1 MARVSLAVVFV
12 IIGVVNAMGVLAAVA
27 VQEEGVAV
35 LRAAYATT
43 RHPVSPRM
51 GRRRWVREDGSRRES
66 RAISGS
72 PKYKQ
77 LRQEVTNEFSSN
89 AVISRDISG
98 SPKYKQLRQEVTNEF
113 SSNAVISRDIS
124 GSPKY
129 KQLRQEV
136 TNEDISGS
144 PKYKQLRQE
153 VIKEFSSNAAIIAC
167 GQVNQ
172 ETFREA
178 RNTGRCKSRAIS
190 GSLKYRQM

>member
-51 GRRRWVREDGSRRES
+51 GRRRWVREDG

-98 SPKYKQLRQEVTNEF
+98 SPKYRQLHR
-113 SSNAVISRDIS
+113 
-124 GSPKY
+124 
-129 KQLRQEV
+129 
-136 TNEDISGS
+136 
-144 PKYKQLRQE
+144 E

-167 GQVNQ
+167 GEVNQ

-178 RNTGRCKSRAIS
+178 QNTGRCKSRAIS
-190 GSLKYRQM
+190 GSPKYRQL

>member
-98 SPKYKQLRQEVTNEF
+98 SPKYKQLRQEVT
-113 SSNAVISRDIS
+113 
-124 GSPKY
+124 
-129 KQLRQEV
+129 
-136 TNEDISGS
+136 
-144 PKYKQLRQE
+144 
-153 VIKEFSSNAAIIAC
+153 KEFSSNAAIIAC

>member
-51 GRRRWVREDGSRRES
+51 GRRRWVREDGSVRHEGLRRSES
-66 RAISGS
+66 GAISGS

-113 SSNAVISRDIS
+113 DSIAVTKACRDVNQELFRAPRNTSSYVRKSESRAIS

-129 KQLRQEV
+129 RQL
-136 TNEDISGS
+136 
-144 PKYKQLRQE
+144 
-153 VIKEFSSNAAIIAC
+153 
-167 GQVNQ
+167 
-172 ETFREA
+172 
-178 RNTGRCKSRAIS
+178 
-190 GSLKYRQM
+190 

>member
-98 SPKYKQLRQEVTNEF
+98 SPKYKQLRQEV
-113 SSNAVISRDIS
+113 
-124 GSPKY
+124 
-129 KQLRQEV
+129 
-136 TNEDISGS
+136 
-144 PKYKQLRQE
+144 
-153 VIKEFSSNAAIIAC
+153 IKEFSSNAAIIAC

>member
-51 GRRRWVREDGSRRES
+51 GRRRWVREDGSVD
-66 RAISGS
+66 ISGS

-129 KQLRQEV
+129 KQLRQE
-136 TNEDISGS
+136 
-144 PKYKQLRQE
+144 Y
-153 VIKEFSSNAAIIAC
+153 SSNAAIIAC
-167 GQVNQ
+167 GEVNQ

-190 GSLKYRQM
+190 GSPKYRQM

>member
-98 SPKYKQLRQEVTNEF
+98 SPKYRQLHR
-113 SSNAVISRDIS
+113 
-124 GSPKY
+124 
-129 KQLRQEV
+129 
-136 TNEDISGS
+136 
-144 PKYKQLRQE
+144 E

-167 GQVNQ
+167 GEVNQ

-178 RNTGRCKSRAIS
+178 QNTGRCKSRAIS
-190 GSLKYRQM
+190 GSLKYRQL

>member
-51 GRRRWVREDGSRRES
+51 GRRRWVREDG

-77 LRQEVTNEFSSN
+77 LRQEVTNDFDSIAVTKACRDLRQEVTNEFSSN

-136 TNEDISGS
+136 
-144 PKYKQLRQE
+144 
-153 VIKEFSSNAAIIAC
+153 IKEFSSNAAIIAC

>member
-136 TNEDISGS
+136 TNE
-144 PKYKQLRQE
+144 
-153 VIKEFSSNAAIIAC
+153 FSSNAAIIAC

>member
-51 GRRRWVREDGSRRES
+51 GRRRWVREDGSVNAVIS
-66 RAISGS
+66 RDISGS
-72 PKYKQ
+72 PKYKQLRQEVTNEFSSNAVISRDISGSLKYKQ

-113 SSNAVISRDIS
+113 DSIAVTKACRD
-124 GSPKY
+124 
-129 KQLRQEV
+129 
-136 TNEDISGS
+136 
-144 PKYKQLRQE
+144 
-153 VIKEFSSNAAIIAC
+153 
-167 GQVNQ
+167 VNQ
-172 ETFREA
+172 ELFRA
-178 RNTGRCKSRAIS
+178 PRNTTRNTGRCESRAIS

>member
-129 KQLRQEV
+129 KQL
-136 TNEDISGS
+136 
-144 PKYKQLRQE
+144 L
-153 VIKEFSSNAAIIAC
+153 IKEFSSNAAIIAC

>member
-51 GRRRWVREDGSRRES
+51 GRRRWVREDGSVD
-66 RAISGS
+66 ISGS
-72 PKYKQ
+72 PKYKQLRQEVTNEFSSNAVISRDISGSLKYKQ

-113 SSNAVISRDIS
+113 DSIAVTKACRD
-124 GSPKY
+124 
-129 KQLRQEV
+129 
-136 TNEDISGS
+136 
-144 PKYKQLRQE
+144 
-153 VIKEFSSNAAIIAC
+153 
-167 GQVNQ
+167 VNQ
-172 ETFREA
+172 ELFRA
-178 RNTGRCKSRAIS
+178 PRNTTRNTGRCESRAIS

>member
-113 SSNAVISRDIS
+113 SSNA
-124 GSPKY
+124 
-129 KQLRQEV
+129 
-136 TNEDISGS
+136 
-144 PKYKQLRQE
+144 
-153 VIKEFSSNAAIIAC
+153 AIIAC

>member
-51 GRRRWVREDGSRRES
+51 GRRRWVREDG

-77 LRQEVTNEFSSN
+77 LRQEVTNDFDSIAVTKACRDVNQELFRAPRNTSSY
-89 AVISRDISG
+89 VRKSQMS
-98 SPKYKQLRQEVTNEF
+98 L
-113 SSNAVISRDIS
+113 
-124 GSPKY
+124 
-129 KQLRQEV
+129 
-136 TNEDISGS
+136 
-144 PKYKQLRQE
+144 
-153 VIKEFSSNAAIIAC
+153 AAMLSY
-167 GQVNQ
+167 Q
-172 ETFREA
+172 ETFRGA
-178 RNTGRCKSRAIS
+178 RNTSSYVRKKS
-190 GSLKYRQM
+190 

>member
-77 LRQEVTNEFSSN
+77 LRQEVINEFSSN
-89 AVISRDISG
+89 AVISR
-98 SPKYKQLRQEVTNEF
+98 
-113 SSNAVISRDIS
+113 
-124 GSPKY
+124 
-129 KQLRQEV
+129 
-136 TNEDISGS
+136 DISGS

-167 GQVNQ
+167 GEVNQ

-178 RNTGRCKSRAIS
+178 RNTGRCESRAIS
-190 GSLKYRQM
+190 GSPKYRQM

>member
-113 SSNAVISRDIS
+113 SSNA
-124 GSPKY
+124 
-129 KQLRQEV
+129 
-136 TNEDISGS
+136 
-144 PKYKQLRQE
+144 E

>member
-51 GRRRWVREDGSRRES
+51 GRRRWVREDGS
-66 RAISGS
+66 
-72 PKYKQ
+72 
-77 LRQEVTNEFSSN
+77 V
-89 AVISRDISG
+89 
-98 SPKYKQLRQEVTNEF
+98 
-113 SSNAVISRDIS
+113 
-124 GSPKY
+124 
-129 KQLRQEV
+129 
-136 TNEDISGS
+136 DISGS

-167 GQVNQ
+167 GEVNQ

-190 GSLKYRQM
+190 GSPKYRQM

>member
-51 GRRRWVREDGSRRES
+51 GRRRWVREDGSVRHEGLRRSES
-66 RAISGS
+66 GAISGS

-89 AVISRDISG
+89 A
-98 SPKYKQLRQEVTNEF
+98 
-113 SSNAVISRDIS
+113 
-124 GSPKY
+124 
-129 KQLRQEV
+129 
-136 TNEDISGS
+136 
-144 PKYKQLRQE
+144 
-153 VIKEFSSNAAIIAC
+153 AIIAC
-167 GQVNQ
+167 GEVNQ

>member
-51 GRRRWVREDGSRRES
+51 GRRRWVREDGS
-66 RAISGS
+66 
-72 PKYKQ
+72 

-136 TNEDISGS
+136 
-144 PKYKQLRQE
+144 
-153 VIKEFSSNAAIIAC
+153 IKEFSSNAAIIAC

>member
-51 GRRRWVREDGSRRES
+51 GRRRWVREDGSVRHEGLRRSES
-66 RAISGS
+66 GAISGS
-72 PKYKQ
+72 PKYKQLRQEVTNEFSSNAVISRDISGSLKYKQ

-113 SSNAVISRDIS
+113 DSIAVTKACRD
-124 GSPKY
+124 
-129 KQLRQEV
+129 
-136 TNEDISGS
+136 
-144 PKYKQLRQE
+144 
-153 VIKEFSSNAAIIAC
+153 
-167 GQVNQ
+167 VNQ
-172 ETFREA
+172 ELFRA
-178 RNTGRCKSRAIS
+178 PRNTTRNTGRCESRAIS

>member
-51 GRRRWVREDGSRRES
+51 GRRRWVREDGSVRHEGLRRSES
-66 RAISGS
+66 GAISGS

-113 SSNAVISRDIS
+113 DSIAVTKACRD
-124 GSPKY
+124 
-129 KQLRQEV
+129 
-136 TNEDISGS
+136 
-144 PKYKQLRQE
+144 
-153 VIKEFSSNAAIIAC
+153 
-167 GQVNQ
+167 VNQ
-172 ETFREA
+172 ELFRA
-178 RNTGRCKSRAIS
+178 PRNTTRNTGRCESRAIS